1 MSDFASIFNNSF
13 QQAASRKQDRTLGA
27 MFQQGDLQG
36 ASDYAFSKG
45 RNDIGM
51 QLRAQV
57 QQQRA
62 QATAEQREAMDRR
75 MKQMG
80 GLAAGLSNV
89 PADQR
94 LRVVQS
100 SPLFQQTFMELG
112 LDPRQINDTHL
123 DDATLQ
129 AIIGLQRG
137 AGDTQDH
144 ALAVRKQDE
153 VERAALAGEG
163 LDVRKQD
170 EIERAARAGEADAL
184 RDDERDALQFDQT
197 LGLKRDTLAETVRSN
212 RAGEGIRRY
221 EGQTGRMNAVTNRQ
235 KADAAAEQ
243 SAYERANPK
252 QKPFNQAQAGAA
264 GFASRAE
271 AAAADFE
278 RIIDS
283 GEHNPLTNLHPRN
296 IPVVG
301 DSFRGGPA
309 REVDAAKR
317 EFINAVLRKES
328 GAAISQSE
336 FENAE
341 RMFFPSPRDSE
352 ASAAQKAQAR
362 RRAIEAMKAESQGA
376 YENLFPEDSQ
386 PTGDDRFETDLPE
399 GTVIENDAGVRM
411 IVKDGFF
418 VSL

>member
-153 VERAALAGEG
+153 VERAALAGE
-163 LDVRKQD
+163 
-170 EIERAARAGEADAL
+170 ADAL

-278 RIIDS
+278 RIID
-283 GEHNPLTNLHPRN
+283 
-296 IPVVG
+296 
-301 DSFRGGPA
+301 
-309 REVDAAKR
+309 
-317 EFINAVLRKES
+317 
-328 GAAISQSE
+328 
-336 FENAE
+336 
-341 RMFFPSPRDSE
+341 
-352 ASAAQKAQAR
+352 
-362 RRAIEAMKAESQGA
+362 
-376 YENLFPEDSQ
+376 
-386 PTGDDRFETDLPE
+386 
-399 GTVIENDAGVRM
+399 
-411 IVKDGFF
+411 
-418 VSL
+418 